1 MTRKLLLS
9 ASAVFWL
16 AVAGFWVGALWS
28 PDAQKNAANAA
39 ERRISLKE
47 VAQHASASDCWMAIR
62 GAVYDLSAY
71 LPQHPSPPELVL
83 SWCGKEATD
92 AYNTKTKGRPHS
104 PYADELLVKYRIG
117 TLDAAMR

>member
-1 MTRKLLLS
+1 MTRKLFLS

-16 AVAGFWVGALWS
+16 AVAGFWISELWS
-28 PDAQKNAANAA
+28 PEAQESVANAA
-39 ERRISLKE
+39 ERRITLKE
-47 VAQHASASDCWMAIR
+47 VAQHASTSDCWMAIR

-117 TLDAAMR
+117 TLDAAVR

>member
-1 MTRKLLLS
+1 MTRKLFLS
-9 ASAVFWL
+9 GSAVFWL
-16 AVAGFWVGALWS
+16 AVAGFWISALSS
-28 PDAQKNAANAA
+28 PEGQESVANAA
-39 ERRISLKE
+39 ERRITLKE
-47 VAQHASASDCWMAIR
+47 VGQHSSASDCWMAIR

-71 LPQHPSPPELVL
+71 LSQHPSPPDLVL

-117 TLDAAMR
+117 TLDAAVR